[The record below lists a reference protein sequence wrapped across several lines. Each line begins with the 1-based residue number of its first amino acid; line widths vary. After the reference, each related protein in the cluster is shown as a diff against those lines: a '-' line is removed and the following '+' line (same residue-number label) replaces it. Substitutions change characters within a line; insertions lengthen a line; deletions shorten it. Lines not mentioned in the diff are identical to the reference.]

1 MTTVTAPRHAQ
12 ATAGRSTIVIDS
24 GEGKNDPYVVHQR
37 QKRIGKQL
45 AWIIP
50 VALLSLWEVASQRGW
65 IDSRTFASPSEVF
78 GAAVDM
84 TRSGALWE
92 DLSATLRRIGV
103 GYVAGAVLGIL
114 AGTALG
120 WWVLIRTAFR
130 PMIQALQTIPML
142 GIFPLFMLIFG
153 MGEFPKYL
161 MIAKGLFVL
170 TALGTLD
177 AVAGVPTSYIEAAK
191 SMGASR
197 WAMFREVIMP
207 AAMGGIITA
216 LRIGI
221 GAGVLSTIGVE
232 FIAANEGV
240 GSIIWTSWNLF
251 LPADMFVGIILSC
264 LVGVAANM
272 LVDVLQRALMPWRR
286 DGDRVVS

>member
-1 MTTVTAPRHAQ
+1 MTTTSLPRPTQ
-12 ATAGRSTIVIDS
+12 ATSQRPAIVIDS
-24 GEGKNDPYVVHQR
+24 GGGKNDPYLVMQR
-37 QKRIGKQL
+37 QKRVGKVL
-45 AWIIP
+45 AWVIP
-50 VALLSLWEVASQRGW
+50 ISLLALWEVSSRNGW
-65 IDSRTFASPSEVF
+65 IDSRTFASPFEVF
-78 GAAVDM
+78 HAAVDM
-84 TRSGALWE
+84 TASGALWE
-92 DLSATLRRIGV
+92 DLSATLRRIGI

-120 WWVLIRTAFR
+120 WWVLARTAFR

-197 WAMFREVIMP
+197 WAMFKEVVMP

-272 LVDVLQRALMPWRR
+272 LVDLLQRAVMPWRR